1 MIGKFITC
9 FVLCWLCIAN
19 AQGQLLDS
27 LLKMVVENSPELK
40 ALQLEYEAELMK
52 VDQVRTIPNTQFGI
66 GIPALRPET
75 RLGPQLIMVSASQ
88 MFPWFGARKVK
99 GDVVVSMS
107 KAKYERI
114 SVIRLELFNKVE
126 LAYYA
131 LVDLKQ
137 KAGIINEILKQ
148 FEVLKQLALT
158 KMEGGSGR
166 MTNVLRVELKQDE
179 LKQQLK
185 RIEASKQKY
194 FAIINSL
201 TLAPWATTIDVD
213 DVGVELFEFNLKES
227 RKKISEH
234 YPLITMIDRQIAAS
248 RNKQLV
254 NRKMGAPMIG
264 VGLDYSIVGERTDM
278 IPEYNGRDILIP
290 KLMIS
295 IPLYRKGFKAKNI
308 EEGLIQSALEFNQE
322 SIEQRVI
329 GQLLHYHT
337 DYKLAL
343 LEIELNEEQI
353 GTTKKIMDLLLTE
366 YSTEGGS
373 FDELLQVQNQ
383 LLGYELEL
391 STAKKM
397 VNMAV
402 SNMERLINY

>member
-1 MIGKFITC
+1 
-9 FVLCWLCIAN
+9 
-19 AQGQLLDS
+19 
-27 LLKMVVENSPELK
+27 
-40 ALQLEYEAELMK
+40 
-52 VDQVRTIPNTQFGI
+52 
-66 GIPALRPET
+66 
-75 RLGPQLIMVSASQ
+75 
-88 MFPWFGARKVK
+88 
-99 GDVVVSMS
+99 
-107 KAKYERI
+107 
-114 SVIRLELFNKVE
+114 
-126 LAYYA
+126 
-131 LVDLKQ
+131 
-137 KAGIINEILKQ
+137 
-148 FEVLKQLALT
+148 
-158 KMEGGSGR
+158 
-166 MTNVLRVELKQDE
+166 
-179 LKQQLK
+179 
-185 RIEASKQKY
+185 
-194 FAIINSL
+194 
-201 TLAPWATTIDVD
+201 
-213 DVGVELFEFNLKES
+213 
-227 RKKISEH
+227 
-234 YPLITMIDRQIAAS
+234 
-248 RNKQLV
+248 
-254 NRKMGAPMIG
+254 MIG